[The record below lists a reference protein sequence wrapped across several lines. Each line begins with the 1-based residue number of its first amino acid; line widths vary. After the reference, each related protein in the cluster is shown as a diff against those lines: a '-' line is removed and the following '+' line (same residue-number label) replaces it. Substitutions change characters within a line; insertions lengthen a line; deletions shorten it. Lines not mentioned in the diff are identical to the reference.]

1 MPKKSTKTKNVK
13 KKDLDEAQEVLHE
26 TPTEKEVLLG
36 LYDDLKARGI
46 RSISDLENQIAQ
58 AE

>member
-1 MPKKSTKTKNVK
+1 MTKKQDEV
-13 KKDLDEAQEVLHE
+13 LDEPVHI
-26 TPTEKEVLLG
+26 PSHKEYLLE
-36 LYDDLKARGI
+36 LYKTLQDLNI